1 MSVKIMSDSTC
12 DLSPELVKQYD
23 IDVLPLHIVLG
34 DQEYEDGVT
43 ITPDE
48 VYAWSD
54 AHKTTPKTSA
64 VAFDTV
70 VEAFRP
76 YLEEGREIVCFAIS
90 EDMSTTAN
98 VMRLAAQELE
108 AEDRVFII
116 DSQNLSTGI
125 GMQVIEAAIL
135 AQQDK
140 SGAEIVEHI
149 QKMQPAIRTS
159 FVVDSLTY
167 LYRGGRC
174 SGLAALAGSALRLHP
189 KIIVHEGKMSPGKK
203 YRGKM
208 DRVFT
213 DYAHDLEEGLCNA
226 RTDRV
231 FFTHSGCDQK
241 TIDAMVEY
249 LKSFDRFSEIL
260 VTRAGCVVSSHCG
273 ANTVGIVYTEQF

>member
-1 MSVKIMSDSTC
+1 MYVKIISDSTC
-12 DLSPELVKQYD
+12 DLSPELVEKYD
-23 IDVLPLHIVLG
+23 IDILPLHIVLG
-34 DQEYEDGVT
+34 DEEYEDGVT

-54 AHKTTPKTSA
+54 AHRTTPKTSA

-76 YLEEGREIVCFAIS
+76 YLAEGREIVCFAIS

-108 AEDRVFII
+108 AEDRVFVV

-135 AQQDK
+135 AQQEK
-140 SGAEIVEHI
+140 SGAEIAEAVK
-149 QKMQPAIRTS
+149 QMQPFVRTS

-167 LYRGGRC
+167 LHRGGRC
-174 SGLAALAGSALRLHP
+174 SGLAALAGGALRLHP
-189 KIIVHEGKMSPGKK
+189 KIIVHNGKMSPGKK

-208 DRVFT
+208 DRVFME
-213 DYAHDLEEGLCNA
+213 YAHDLEEGLRSA

-231 FFTHSGCDQK
+231 FFTHSGCDEE
-241 TIDAMVEY
+241 TIDAVVEY

-260 VTRAGCVVSSHCG
+260 VTRAGCVISSHCG
-273 ANTVGIVYTEQF
+273 ANTIGIVYTEQF